1 MAGFFYL
8 WVFREITIMNSFS
21 VTILGSSSALPTS
34 HRFPTSQ
41 VVRLNE
47 QLFLVDCGE
56 GTQIQLR
63 KCGFKMGRINH
74 IFISHLH
81 GDHIYGLPGLI
92 SSLALY
98 GKKGE
103 LHIYAHSELQQ
114 MMEGMM
120 KFMNEITDLTVKYHP
135 LNFKRNAVVFEDK
148 RIRISSFP
156 LKHRI
161 SCCGFLFQELSTE
174 LHLDKS
180 ALEKYDVPI
189 SQRSNIKHGADLVL
203 SDGTV
208 IPNKQLTH
216 PASPSR
222 SYAFCTDTLYLPR
235 IMPTIQGVDLLY
247 HEATFGGDLSD
258 LAKKTFHST
267 SVQAAEIARS
277 AGAKKLVIGH
287 FSSRYRTVDHLVEEA
302 RLIFP
307 ETYAANDG
315 DVYEI

>member
-1 MAGFFYL
+1 
-8 WVFREITIMNSFS
+8 MNSFS

-34 HRFPTSQ
+34 NRYPTSQ

-63 KCGFKMGRINH
+63 KYGFKMGRINH

-92 SSLALY
+92 SSLVLY

-103 LHIYAHSELQQ
+103 LHIHAHSELQQ

-120 KFMNEITDLTVKYHP
+120 KFMNEITDLAVKYHP
-135 LNFKRNAVVFEDK
+135 LNFKRSSVLFEDK
-148 RIRISSFP
+148 RIRVSSFP

-161 SCCGFLFQELSTE
+161 SCCGFLFQELPSK
-174 LHLDKS
+174 LHLDKF
-180 ALEKYDVPI
+180 ALEKYEVPI
-189 SQRSNIKHGADLVL
+189 SQRSNIKNGADLIL

-208 IPNKQLTH
+208 IPNEQLTI
-216 PASPSR
+216 PANPPR
-222 SYAFCTDTLYLPR
+222 SYAFCTDTVFLPK
-235 IMPTIQGVDLLY
+235 ILPSIQGVDLLY
-247 HEATFGGDLSD
+247 HEATFGGDQME

-267 SVQAAEIARS
+267 SVQAAEMARL
-277 AGAKKLVIGH
+277 AGTRRLIIGH
-287 FSSRYRTVDHLVEEA
+287 FSSRYKSVEGLVVEA
-302 RLIFP
+302 RTIFP

-315 DVYEI
+315 DVFEV

>member
-1 MAGFFYL
+1 
-8 WVFREITIMNSFS
+8 MNSFS

-63 KCGFKMGRINH
+63 KYGFKMGRINH

-92 SSLALY
+92 SSLVLY

-103 LHIYAHSELQQ
+103 LHIYAHSDLQQ

-120 KFMNEITDLTVKYHP
+120 KFMNDITDMTVKYHP
-135 LNFKRNAVVFEDK
+135 LNFKRNCVVFEDK
-148 RIRISSFP
+148 RIRVSSFP
-156 LKHRI
+156 VKHRI
-161 SCCGFLFQELSTE
+161 SCCGFLFQELSQE
-174 LHLDKS
+174 LHLDKC
-180 ALEKYDVPI
+180 ALEKYEVPI
-189 SQRSNIKHGADLVL
+189 SLRSDIKNGADLVL
-203 SDGTV
+203 PDGTV
-208 IPNKQLTH
+208 IPNEQLTR
-216 PASPSR
+216 PANPSR
-222 SYAFCTDTLYLPR
+222 SYAFCTDTLFLPK
-235 IMPTIQGVDLLY
+235 ILPSIQGVDLLY
-247 HEATFGGDLSD
+247 HEATFGADLGE

-267 SVQAAEIARS
+267 SAQAAEMAKL
-277 AGAKKLVIGH
+277 AGAKKLIIGH
-287 FSSRYRTVDHLVEEA
+287 FSSRYKSVESLVEEA
-302 RLIFP
+302 RIIFP
-307 ETYAANDG
+307 ETHAANDG

>member
-1 MAGFFYL
+1 
-8 WVFREITIMNSFS
+8 MNSFS

-135 LNFKRNAVVFEDK
+135 LNFKRSAIVFQDR

-161 SCCGFLFQELSTE
+161 SCCGFLFQELSSE

-180 ALEKYDVPI
+180 AIGKYEIPI
-189 SQRSNIKHGADLVL
+189 AQRSNIKQGADLL
-203 SDGTV
+203 LADGTV
-208 IPNKQLTH
+208 IPNEQLTL
-216 PASPSR
+216 PATPAR
-222 SYAFCTDTLYLPR
+222 SYAFCTDTLYLPK
-235 IMPTIQGVDLLY
+235 ILPVIQGVDLLY
-247 HEATFGGDLSD
+247 HEATFGGDLSE
-258 LAKKTFHST
+258 LARKTFHST
-267 SVQAAEIARS
+267 SLQAAEIACS

-287 FSSRYRTVDHLVEEA
+287 FSSRYKSVESLVEEA
-302 RLIFP
+302 RTIFP

-315 DVYEI
+315 DVYDI

>member
-1 MAGFFYL
+1 
-8 WVFREITIMNSFS
+8 MNSFS

-34 HRFPTSQ
+34 QRFPTSQ

-63 KCGFKMGRINH
+63 KFGFKMGRINH

-103 LHIYAHSELQQ
+103 IHVHAHSDLQQ

-120 KFMNEITDLTVKYHP
+120 KFMTEITDLKVKYHP
-135 LNFKRNAVVFEDK
+135 LNFRRNSIVFEDK
-148 RIRISSFP
+148 KIQISSFP

-161 SCCGFLFQELSTE
+161 SCCGFFFKELGSD

-180 ALEKYDVPI
+180 AMERYQIPV
-189 SQRSNIKHGADLVL
+189 SQRANIKKGADLIL
-203 SDGTV
+203 PDGSV
-208 IPNKQLTH
+208 IPNCEITQPPNPT
-216 PASPSR
+216 R
-222 SYAFCTDTLYLPR
+222 SYAFCTDTV
-235 IMPTIQGVDLLY
+235 IQTKIIPTIEGADLLY
-247 HEATFGGDLSD
+247 HEATFGGDLSE
-258 LAKKTFHST
+258 LARKTFHTT
-267 SVQAAEIARS
+267 SVQAAELAKL
-277 AGAKKLVIGH
+277 AGVKRLVIGH
-287 FSSRYRTVDHLVEEA
+287 FSSRYKSASPLVEEA
-302 RLIFP
+302 RTVFP

-315 DVYEI
+315 DCFEL